1 MTIRHP
7 SIPRLL
13 LTIVFASHFLFA
25 VAFIPSSWNLLHKN
39 ASTLQSSSKIHLGLF
54 SMGDSKKNISK
65 DMEAKKAIDSVVNAL
80 RKDKVAQSELGNL
93 LQVTNILGFGSPT
106 PGKLAVRFNASFQKN
121 GKGLSLKPMSFRP
134 PSPNPSEGGRGVMVG
149 QVKASVDAVNGRVLE
164 CTVFRDL
171 GYGRSFNLNIP
182 R

>member
-1 MTIRHP
+1 
-7 SIPRLL
+7 
-13 LTIVFASHFLFA
+13 
-25 VAFIPSSWNLLHKN
+25 
-39 ASTLQSSSKIHLGLF
+39 
-54 SMGDSKKNISK
+54 
-65 DMEAKKAIDSVVNAL
+65 MEAKKAIDSVVNAL